1 MLVMYQST
9 YMWITGKDTLVACES
24 PLEGEVPQ
32 LDVEHSSKEAVAKGS
47 RSCGG
52 LGGAAQAVSGQCPAA
67 PGLGGGGPQPA
78 SH

>member
-1 MLVMYQST
+1 MYKET

-32 LDVEHSSKEAVAKGS
+32 LDIEYESKEAVAKGN

-52 LGGAAQAVSGQCPAA
+52 LRGAAQAVSGQCPAA
-67 PGLGGGGPQPA
+67 SGLGGGGAQPA